1 MQTSLFSGIF
11 MAASSNFMPEYSRE
25 RIRNFSI
32 IAHIDHGKSTIA
44 DRLLE
49 LTKTLST
56 REMVEQVLDDMELER
71 ERGIT
76 IKAHPVTMW
85 YEAEDGLA
93 YQINFIDTPGHVD
106 FSYEVSRSLAA
117 CEGALLI
124 VDAAQGVQ
132 AQSLANVHL
141 AVERGLEIVPVI
153 NKIDLPAADPE
164 GVKQQIEDLIGLD
177 TSNAVLASAKTGAG
191 VKEILERIL
200 HDVPPPQ
207 EPADQILRALVF
219 DSHYDPYRGVMVYIR
234 VISGEITKKNQI
246 YLMASDKNFEVLEV
260 GIFSPNEKPVERLLP
275 GEVGY
280 LVANIKNTSDVKI
293 GETITL
299 KKEPAKE
306 PLPGFRIVNPVV
318 YAGIYPVDSS
328 DFEAVRDALAKLQ
341 LNDSALHVEQE
352 SSLALGF
359 GFRCGFLGLLH
370 LEIVFERLQR
380 EFDLDIITTAPSVV
394 YKFTL
399 SSGEERKIDNVAQYP
414 DPGQIE
420 YVEEPWV
427 KSHIMTPSEFLG
439 PIMALAMEKR
449 GEQINTETIDAKRLL
464 LTYRFPLNEIITD
477 FNDKLKSVTRG
488 YGSFDYEFDK
498 YELGDIVKLEIRV
511 NEEPVDAFSCLV
523 HRSKAESKGRA
534 LCKKLVEV
542 IPRQQ
547 FKVPVQAAIGGKIV
561 ARETISALS
570 KNVTAKCYGGD
581 ITRKRK
587 LWEKQKKGKKKM
599 KEIGKVNI
607 PQSAF
612 MEVLKTE

>member
-1 MQTSLFSGIF
+1 
-11 MAASSNFMPEYSRE
+11 MAEYNRDH
-25 RIRNFSI
+25 IRNFSI

-44 DRLLE
+44 DRLIE

-85 YEAEDGLA
+85 YEAEDGKT

-132 AQSLANVHL
+132 AQTLANVHL
-141 AVERGLEIVPVI
+141 AVDRGLEIVPVL

-164 GVKQQIEDLIGLD
+164 NVKQQIEDVIGID
-177 TSNAVLASAKTGAG
+177 TSMAISASAKTGQG
-191 VKEILERIL
+191 IKEILEAIL
-200 HDVPPPQ
+200 HLVPPPP
-207 EPADQILRALVF
+207 EPEDEKLRALVF
-219 DSHYDPYRGVMVYIR
+219 DSHYDPYRGVLVYVR
-234 VISGEITKKNQI
+234 VISGEISRKSLI
-246 YLMASDKNFEVLEV
+246 HFMASDKTFEVLEV
-260 GIFSPNEKPVERLLP
+260 GIFSPNEKPVDTLQP

-280 LVANIKNTSDVKI
+280 ISCNIKKTSDVKI

-299 KKEPAKE
+299 KKDPVTE
-306 PLPGFRIVNPVV
+306 PLPGFRLISPVV
-318 YAGIYPVDSS
+318 FAGIYPVDTS
-328 DFEAVRDALAKLQ
+328 DFEALREALAKLQ
-341 LNDSALHVEQE
+341 LNDAALYVEQE

-370 LEIVFERLQR
+370 LEIIFERLQR

-399 SSGEERKIDNVAQYP
+399 SSGEEKEIDNVALYP
-414 DPGQIE
+414 DPAVID

-427 KSHIMTPSEFLG
+427 KCHVMTPAEFVG
-439 PIMALAMEKR
+439 PIMSLALEKR
-449 GEQINTETIDAKRLL
+449 GEQIHTESLDATRLL

-477 FNDKLKSVTRG
+477 FNDKLKSATRG

-498 YELGDIVKLEIRV
+498 YELSDIVKLEIRV

-523 HRSKAESKGRA
+523 HRSKAEQKGRA
-534 LCKKLVEV
+534 LCNKLKEV

-547 FKVPVQAAIGGKIV
+547 FKVPIQAAIGGKII
-561 ARETISALS
+561 ARETIGALS

-587 LWEKQKKGKKKM
+587 LLEKQKKGKKKM

-612 MEVLKTE
+612 MDVLKE

>member
-1 MQTSLFSGIF
+1 
-11 MAASSNFMPEYSRE
+11 MAEYNRDH
-25 RIRNFSI
+25 IRNFSI

-44 DRLLE
+44 DRLIE

-85 YEAEDGLA
+85 YEAEDGKT

-132 AQSLANVHL
+132 AQTLANVHL
-141 AVERGLEIVPVI
+141 AVDRGLEIVPVL

-164 GVKQQIEDLIGLD
+164 NVKQQIEDVIGID
-177 TSNAVLASAKTGAG
+177 TSMAISASAKTGQG
-191 VKEILERIL
+191 IKEILEAIL
-200 HDVPPPQ
+200 HLVPPPP
-207 EPADQILRALVF
+207 EPEDEKLRALVF
-219 DSHYDPYRGVMVYIR
+219 DSHYDPYRGVLVYVR
-234 VISGEITKKNQI
+234 VISGEISRKSLI
-246 YLMASDKNFEVLEV
+246 HFMASDKTFEVLEV
-260 GIFSPNEKPVERLLP
+260 GIFSPNEKPVDTLQP

-280 LVANIKNTSDVKI
+280 ISCNIKKTSDVKI

-299 KKEPAKE
+299 KKNPVTE
-306 PLPGFRIVNPVV
+306 PLPGFRLISPVV
-318 YAGIYPVDSS
+318 FAGIYPVDTS
-328 DFEAVRDALAKLQ
+328 DFEALREALAKLQ
-341 LNDSALHVEQE
+341 LNDAALYVEQE

-370 LEIVFERLQR
+370 LEIIFERLQR

-399 SSGEERKIDNVAQYP
+399 SSGEEKEIDNVALYP
-414 DPGQIE
+414 DPAVID

-427 KSHIMTPSEFLG
+427 KCHVMTPAEFVG
-439 PIMALAMEKR
+439 PIMSLALEKR
-449 GEQINTETIDAKRLL
+449 GEQIHTESLDATRLL

-477 FNDKLKSVTRG
+477 FNDKLKSATRG

-498 YELGDIVKLEIRV
+498 YELSDIVKLEIRV

-523 HRSKAESKGRA
+523 HRSKAEQKGRA
-534 LCKKLVEV
+534 LCNKLKEV

-547 FKVPVQAAIGGKIV
+547 FKVPIQAAIGGKII
-561 ARETISALS
+561 ARETIGALS

-587 LWEKQKKGKKKM
+587 LLEKQKKGKKKM

-612 MEVLKTE
+612 MDVLKE